1 MSEHSK
7 DQFVNYVT
15 NQRGYSWLL
24 TFFSM
29 PDQLLLFCFF
39 CMHIHAT
46 VYQCT
51 LNVFAFCHS
60 AIYTPIVLTLFP
72 QHSLQLT
79 SHTVSLKS
87 EEAYAVEAWYMP
99 ECLYWHWE
107 NNDQNVFM
115 GWYSMVYYLSN
126 TVCVFYFPRSWWEW
140 LAGVFIKS
148 LNLCSVY
155 EISITLTNLT
165 GFFFVLFCFF
175 LSLCCWSVL
184 FPWSVFGY
192 VSTVLRHVAL
202 QAFSWDTT
210 RVVLL
215 ENTWVEIQLTTFS
228 LWFNQMKKSTK

>member
-1 MSEHSK
+1 
-7 DQFVNYVT
+7 
-15 NQRGYSWLL
+15 
-24 TFFSM
+24 M
-29 PDQLLLFCFF
+29 PDQLLLFCFLF
-39 CMHIHAT
+39 FLYAHSCNSIS
-46 VYQCT
+46 VYFECF
-51 LNVFAFCHS
+51 FAFCHS

-107 NNDQNVFM
+107 NDDQNVFM

-165 GFFFVLFCFF
+165 GFFFP
-175 LSLCCWSVL
+175 LCCWSVFSPEVYL
-184 FPWSVFGY
+184 VLSPLYGDMWRSKLSPGTQPELCFWKILGLKYNWGHFPFDLTKWIAVKVPSKTKGLTEHFNPGQCWSHGGGV
-192 VSTVLRHVAL
+192 TC
-202 QAFSWDTT
+202 
-210 RVVLL
+210 
-215 ENTWVEIQLTTFS
+215 
-228 LWFNQMKKSTK
+228 